1 MLLRQLFDLDSS
13 TYTYLLADDATRR
26 AVLIDPVFEQFG
38 RDRTLIEELELELC
52 YVIETHVH
60 ADHVTAAGLL
70 RRQFGAQTIIS
81 ERAGVVCADRLVKH
95 GDVIEFGS
103 CQLQVRETPG
113 HTAGCLSYISS
124 APQLAFTGDAL
135 LIRGCGRTDFQGG
148 DAATLYASVHEQLFS
163 LPDDTAI
170 YPAHD
175 YSGRSASSVREEKRY
190 NPRLGRG
197 KNKDEFLAIMQALS
211 LPYPRKI
218 DAALPANT
226 RCGDAADPLAAE
238 LLVSPDTTWAPLS
251 RTLAGVPELSA
262 EWLRDHAEEL
272 VVIDVREPDEYRGE
286 LGHLASAELVPLG
299 SLSVAA
305 ASLSRDRPTV
315 TVCRSGGR
323 SGRAALELARL
334 GFSRVASLRGGMR
347 EWNAKGLPV
356 ELGPARHS
364 IGSRQG

>member
-1 MLLRQLFDLDSS
+1 MWLRQLFDLDSS
-13 TYTYLLADDATRR
+13 TYTYLVADFAARQ
-26 AVLIDPVFEQFG
+26 AALIDPVFEQFG
-38 RDRTLIEELELELC
+38 RDRTLIEELELELRW
-52 YVIETHVH
+52 VLETHVH
-60 ADHVTAAGLL
+60 ADHVTASAQL
-70 RRQFGAQTIIS
+70 RRHFGAQTVVS

-113 HTAGCLSYISS
+113 HTAGCISYVSRT
-124 APQLAFTGDAL
+124 PPLAFTGDAL

-163 LPDDTAI
+163 LPDDTVI

-175 YSGRSASSVREEKRY
+175 YSGRSASSVREEKRH

-197 KNKDEFLAIMQALS
+197 KTCEEFVAIMAALS

-226 RCGDAADPLAAE
+226 RCGDASDPLAPSQVE
-238 LLVSPDTTWAPLS
+238 PDLSWAPLS
-251 RTLAGVPELSA
+251 RSLAGVPELPA
-262 EWLRDHAEEL
+262 EWLRDHASEL
-272 VVIDVREPDEYRGE
+272 RVIDVREPDEYRGE
-286 LGHLASAELVPLG
+286 LGHIADAELVPLG
-299 SLSVAA
+299 SLIAA
-305 ASLSRDRPTV
+305 AGSLPRDRPIV

-334 GFSRVASLRGGMR
+334 GFARVASLRGGMR
-347 EWNAKGLPV
+347 EWNADHMPV
-356 ELGPARHS
+356 DFGPARHAS
-364 IGSRQG
+364 SSRQG